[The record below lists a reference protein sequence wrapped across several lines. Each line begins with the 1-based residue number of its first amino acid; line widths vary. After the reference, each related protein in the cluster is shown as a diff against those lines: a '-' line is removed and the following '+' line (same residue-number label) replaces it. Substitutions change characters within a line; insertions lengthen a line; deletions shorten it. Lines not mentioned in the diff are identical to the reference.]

1 MGIFVISLLG
11 AASWFLVSGVQGAAP
26 ESFLLQ
32 FNTTV
37 KTGDG
42 SILINITRS
51 NAPLGVDRLFELLTL
66 PTGSYYDQNGFFR
79 VVPNFVVQFGIN
91 GDPAIAQK
99 WENANI
105 NDDPVK
111 LSNLKGT
118 VTYATAGP
126 NTRTTQLFINYVD
139 NSFLGRPTHVRAG
152 LTRRALNP
160 TRLSCCTHLAFS
172 SIFKLVCVWHPA
184 YAGTLGAE
192 VFTSTGHRYSNRNP
206 SSTHRTFE
214 DVDRTKHQ
222 TTADHCS
229 ATAAT

>member
-139 NSFLGRPTHVRAG
+139 NSFLDAQGFAPIGTIVQG
-152 LTRRALNP
+152 FDVALAINAQYGQNP
-160 TRLSCCTHLAFS
+160 DQSTIYSKGNAYLKKDFP
-172 SIFKLVCVWHPA
+172 KLD
-184 YAGTLGAE
+184 YI
-192 VFTSTGHRYSNRNP
+192 
-206 SSTHRTFE
+206 
-214 DVDRTKHQ
+214 
-222 TTADHCS
+222 TTARILQ
-229 ATAAT
+229 